1 MIRNVHERVINAP
14 LEPLGVL
21 LDGLGQK
28 GDRLWP
34 SRSWPPMVLDRPLA
48 LGADGGHDGIYYYV
62 SEYEPGRRVRF
73 TFHPRTGIVGAHEL
87 GLDAL
92 DDERSRIRHVLI
104 GRTSGAMRVMFPAA
118 VEPLHDAVIE
128 DLFDN
133 AERETTGTVI
143 RPATWSPRVRVL
155 RRLARGR

>member
-48 LGADGGHDGIYYYV
+48 PGADGGHGPIRYHV

-73 TFHPRTGIVGAHEL
+73 TFHPRTGIIGAHEL

>member
-14 LEPLGVL
+14 RESLGVL

-48 LGADGGHDGIYYYV
+48 LGAEGGHDGIYYYV

-73 TFHPRTGIVGAHEL
+73 TFHPRTGIIGAHEL

-118 VEPLHDAVIE
+118 VEPLHDVVIE

>member
-1 MIRNVHERVINAP
+1 
-14 LEPLGVL
+14 
-21 LDGLGQK
+21 
-28 GDRLWP
+28 
-34 SRSWPPMVLDRPLA
+34 MVLARPLA

-73 TFHPRTGIVGAHEL
+73 TFHPRTGIIGAHEL

>member
-1 MIRNVHERVINAP
+1 
-14 LEPLGVL
+14 
-21 LDGLGQK
+21 
-28 GDRLWP
+28 
-34 SRSWPPMVLDRPLA
+34 MVLDRPLA

-133 AERETTGTVI
+133 AEHETTGTVI

>member
-73 TFHPRTGIVGAHEL
+73 TFHPRTLLIRGHEL
-87 GLDAL
+87 GLGAL

-133 AERETTGTVI
+133 AERETTSTVI

-155 RRLARGR
+155 RRLASGR

>member
-1 MIRNVHERVINAP
+1 MIRNVHDRVINAP
-14 LEPLGVL
+14 LEPLGGL

-48 LGADGGHDGIYYYV
+48 LGADGGHDGIYDYV
-62 SEYEPGRRVRF
+62 SEYEPGRRVRV
-73 TFHPRTGIVGAHEL
+73 TFHPRTGIIGAHEL